1 MESNELTGTFVMKNT
16 PTIWTTRTEYIDSD
30 TGEILKPS
38 YAKKH
43 YIITKTKK
51 DYERISAIECKRII
65 RYICER
71 DKQGKLF
78 G

>member
-1 MESNELTGTFVMKNT
+1 MDTRKFGTVQ
-16 PTIWTTRTEYIDSD
+16 WTTRTEYIDSD
-30 TGEILKPS
+30 TGEILKAS

-43 YIITKTKK
+43 YIITNTIK

-71 DKQGKLF
+71 DKQPGF
-78 G
+78 F